1 MPLLRNGM
9 EQQRS
14 AELSAVFEQHGLP
27 YAPITKPEDL
37 FNDVHLATTGG
48 LAAIALRGGRAPGA
62 PLIPITLGGE
72 RPNVRLNPPQ
82 LGEHTHHLLAELG
95 NTEKQILAM
104 QTSHTAKIFS
114 KN

>member
-1 MPLLRNGM
+1 MPLLRSRM
-9 EQQRS
+9 AQQS
-14 AELSAVFEQHGLP
+14 AAELSAVFEQHGLP

-48 LAAIALRGGRAPGA
+48 LAAITLPDGRATGA
-62 PLIPITLGGE
+62 PLMPITLGGE
-72 RPNVRLNPPQ
+72 RPKVRLNPPQ

-95 NTEKQILAM
+95 YTEKHILAM

>member
-1 MPLLRNGM
+1 MPLLRSGIK
-9 EQQRS
+9 QQRS

-37 FNDVHLATTGG
+37 FTNVHLATTGG
-48 LAAIALRGGRAPGA
+48 LAAIALPGRRATGA
-62 PLIPITLGGE
+62 QLISITLGGE

-95 NTEKQILAM
+95 YTDKQILAM